1 MKKRSSAVKQ
11 TEHVLKLLRSR
22 PQDLTAMDALN
33 EVVTMR
39 LAAWVK
45 ELRDQGHVIESTM
58 EKRNAK
64 RFARYRL

>member
-22 PQDLTAMDALN
+22 PQGLTAMDALN
-33 EVVTMR
+33 EVGTMR
-39 LAAWVK
+39 LAARVK
-45 ELRDQGHVIESTM
+45 ELRDQGHAIESTM
-58 EKRNAK
+58 EKRNGK

>member
-58 EKRNAK
+58 EKRNGK